1 MISKAL
7 SVLSFVAAATAQQCN
22 LQFDGRVPTD
32 FVAADFDKNNDI
44 FNPSFI
50 FGQNLTLSQ
59 VALLDPSAGASL
71 FGGNNTQPVDVTIN
85 DKSIFVPNAN
95 TVQRGFR
102 RTELLIASNNG
113 TDGSA
118 VGVKTLHFSL
128 KKDDSRQLNF
138 SHEYQLVFL
147 ESADF
152 STNQVVLKTG
162 TIIGGNGSDPNTL
175 QLFGNVNEAQ
185 PGLIFSHSFDDGVFH
200 NFGIKLDFNALT
212 TQVFYSQASDPLAA
226 VTGAISNNVTGQG
239 QFHFGVLK
247 KGIGGGSNIV
257 TDAFQPS
264 GINEGV
270 VFDGIFEEDSSNG
283 CISLKP

>member
-1 MISKAL
+1 MISNIL
-7 SVLSFVAAATAQQCN
+7 SVLSFVAAATAQQCK
-22 LQFDGRVPTD
+22 LQFDGRVPAD
-32 FVAADFDKNNDI
+32 FVAADFDKSNGI

-50 FGQNLTLSQ
+50 FGQNLTLSK
-59 VALLDPSAGASL
+59 VALLDPCAGASL
-71 FGGNNTQPVDVTIN
+71 FGGNNTQPIDVTIN
-85 DKSIFVPNAN
+85 DNSIFVPNAN

-113 TDGSA
+113 TDGST
-118 VGVKTLHFSL
+118 VGIKTLHFSL

-138 SHEYQLVFL
+138 SHEYQLAFL

-185 PGLIFSHSFDDGVFH
+185 PGLIFSHPFDDGVFH
-200 NFGIKLDFNALT
+200 NFAIKLDFNALT
-212 TQVFYSQASDPLAA
+212 TQVFYSQASNQLAA
-226 VTGAISNNVTGQG
+226 VTGAIANNVTGQG

-264 GINEGV
+264 GINEGLF
-270 VFDGIFEEDSSNG
+270 FDGIFEEDSSNG